1 MIHLITV
8 TMIPGLG
15 RSEVVIIYPYIY
27 ICIYIYII
35 PHPVTT
41 SETTSD
47 APEKSASASRT
58 SKESTW
64 PGDEGGRPVNQ
75 SQGLGDAT
83 TPQYT
88 IYLYIHIYIDR
99 YIIIIQMNINTIINM
114 IIKSIQQNRIL
125 NFLHFVNGRSVA
137 RSSTT
142 PLGMGH
148 RSSQVIKKVRW
159 LEHPPANPLK

>member
-15 RSEVVIIYPYIY
+15 RSEVVIIYP
-27 ICIYIYII
+27 YIYII

-88 IYLYIHIYIDR
+88 IYLYIYIYPYIYID
-99 YIIIIQMNINTIINM
+99 I
-114 IIKSIQQNRIL
+114 
-125 NFLHFVNGRSVA
+125 
-137 RSSTT
+137 
-142 PLGMGH
+142 
-148 RSSQVIKKVRW
+148 
-159 LEHPPANPLK
+159 

>member
-1 MIHLITV
+1 
-8 TMIPGLG
+8 
-15 RSEVVIIYPYIY
+15 
-27 ICIYIYII
+27 
-35 PHPVTT
+35 
-41 SETTSD
+41 
-47 APEKSASASRT
+47 
-58 SKESTW
+58 
-64 PGDEGGRPVNQ
+64 
-75 SQGLGDAT
+75 
-83 TPQYT
+83 
-88 IYLYIHIYIDR
+88 
-99 YIIIIQMNINTIINM
+99 MNINTIINM